1 MKHSYIFA
9 AVLLF
14 AQTAVAQNKVNLM
27 LNSGQVETYETGT
40 LTSIDFDGTKVTV
53 NPTVGNAT
61 VYDGKVN
68 TISFQK
74 QNAIRRAQGWQESAY
89 VEWDLMEGA
98 TYNVYIQGGDY
109 ADWTGDYADWTAID
123 APLVRLYDAYGRA
136 DVVGLRAGHY
146 RLRVVPVVDG
156 KERTDRTSETGSL
169 RVVNYDRSGFA
180 HKDYQGVGAYN
191 DDGTLKSGAKVIY
204 VDAQNAK
211 TVTATL
217 SSGTFTGLQGIIKAY
232 EKGNVSEPLA
242 IRIKGLINAADVDAF
257 GSSAEGI
264 QIKGRRAD
272 SELNITIEGIGED
285 ATVKG
290 FGFLVRN
297 AKSVEFRNLG
307 IMRQMDDGISLDT
320 NNSNIWIH
328 NVDVFYG
335 KSGGGDH
342 AKGDGAIDV
351 KSNSKFVTISYCHF
365 WDTGKSSMA
374 GMKSESGPNYITYHH
389 NWFDHSDSRHARV
402 RTMSVHLYNNYFD
415 GVSKY
420 GIGATTGSS
429 IFAENN
435 YFRATNKPLLS
446 SLQGTDAKGTGTFSG
461 ENGGII
467 KAYGN
472 IFAETGNSSYY
483 KPITWSSN
491 HTSFDCYEVAM
502 REDKVPAA
510 VVTLRGGTT
519 YDNFDTNASLM
530 YAYTPDEAT
539 DVPGKVT
546 GYYGAGRMNH
556 GDLQFAFNN
565 SVDDRDYGV
574 NKSLAALLD
583 SYVGAGATSGG
594 NSGDEGGTGEEPGGE
609 DPSAGDE
616 TPVEGAV
623 VCSFDKTGKPSSSL
637 FTIVGNGSNS
647 KGTATYN
654 GKTYDTCLKME
665 SSTNI
670 SFATTKTMKLTLV
683 FADTET
689 ASFNLDGTKTV
700 GTGSTYT
707 IAELPAGDHV
717 IIKKDKCNLFLIVME

>member
-1 MKHSYIFA
+1 MKHSYILA

-40 LTSIDFDGTKVTV
+40 LKSIDFDKTKVTV
-53 NPTVGNAT
+53 NPAVGDAT

-109 ADWTGDYADWTAID
+109 ADWTAID

-136 DVVGLRAGHY
+136 DVVGLRAGYY

-156 KERTDRTSETGSL
+156 KERTDRTSETGLL

-211 TVTATL
+211 TVTAKL

-232 EKGNVSEPLA
+232 EKDNVSEPLA
-242 IRIKGLINAADVDAF
+242 IRIKGLISAADVDAF

-264 QIKGRRAD
+264 QLKGRRAD

-285 ATVKG
+285 ATIKG

-320 NNSNIWIH
+320 DNSNIWIH
-328 NVDVFYG
+328 NIDVFYG
-335 KSGGGDH
+335 KSGSGDH

-420 GIGATTGSS
+420 GIGATSGSS

-472 IFAETGNSSYY
+472 IFAETGTSSYY

-502 REDKVPAA
+502 REDQVPAA

-519 YDNFDTNASLM
+519 YNNFDTNASLM
-530 YAYTPDEAT
+530 YAYTPDEAA

-546 GYYGAGRMNH
+546 GYYGAGRLNH

-583 SYVGAGATSGG
+583 NYVGAGATSGG

-609 DPSAGDE
+609 DPNTGGE

-623 VCSFDKTGKPSSSL
+623 VCSFDKTGTPSSSL
-637 FTIVGNGSNS
+637 FTVVGNGSNS

-654 GKTYDTCLKME
+654 GKTYNTCLKME

-670 SFATTKTMKLTLV
+670 SFTTTKPMKLTLV

-689 ASFNLDGTKTV
+689 ASFKLDGKKTV

-707 IAELPAGDHV
+707 FDSLPAGEHTITKQD
-717 IIKKDKCNLFLIVME
+717 IRNLFLIVMEP

>member
-1 MKHSYIFA
+1 MKHSYILA

-40 LTSIDFDGTKVTV
+40 LKSIDFDKTKVTV
-53 NPTVGNAT
+53 KPAVGDAT

-89 VEWDLMEGA
+89 VKWDLMEGA

-109 ADWTGDYADWTAID
+109 ADWTAID
-123 APLVRLYDAYGRA
+123 APLVRLYAAYGRA
-136 DVVGLRAGHY
+136 DVVGLRAGYY
-146 RLRVVPVVDG
+146 RLRVVPVMDG

-211 TVTATL
+211 TVTAKL
-217 SSGTFTGLQGIIKAY
+217 SSGTFIGLQGIIKAY

-242 IRIKGLINAADVDAF
+242 IRVKGLINAADVDAF

-264 QIKGRRAD
+264 QMKGRRAD

-285 ATVKG
+285 ATIKG

-297 AKSVEFRNLG
+297 AKSVEIRNLG

-320 NNSNIWIH
+320 DNSNIWIH
-328 NVDVFYG
+328 NIDVFYG
-335 KSGGGDH
+335 KSGSGDH

-420 GIGATTGSS
+420 GIGATSGSS

-472 IFAETGNSSYY
+472 IFAETGTSSYY

-491 HTSFDCYEVAM
+491 HTSFDCYEVSM
-502 REDKVPAA
+502 REDQVPAA

-519 YDNFDTNASLM
+519 YNNFDTNASLM
-530 YAYTPDEAT
+530 YAYTPDEAA

-546 GYYGAGRMNH
+546 GYYGAGRLNH

-609 DPSAGDE
+609 DPNTGGE

-623 VCSFDKTGKPSSSL
+623 VCSFDKTGTPSSSL
-637 FTIVGNGSNS
+637 FTVMGNGSNS

-654 GKTYDTCLKME
+654 GKTYNTCLKME
-665 SSTNI
+665 STTNI
-670 SFATTKTMKLTLV
+670 SFTTTKPMKLTLV

-689 ASFNLDGTKTV
+689 ASFKFDGKKTV

-707 IAELPAGDHV
+707 FDSLPAGEHTITKQD
-717 IIKKDKCNLFLIVME
+717 IRNLFLIVIEP

>member
-1 MKHSYIFA
+1 MKHSYILA

-40 LTSIDFDGTKVTV
+40 LKSIDFDKAKVTV
-53 NPTVGNAT
+53 NPAVGDAT

-98 TYNVYIQGGDY
+98 TYNVYIKG
-109 ADWTGDYADWTAID
+109 GDYADWTAID
-123 APLVRLYDAYGRA
+123 APLVRLYAAYGRA
-136 DVVGLRAGHY
+136 DVVGLRAGYY

-156 KERTDRTSETGSL
+156 KERTDRTSETGLL

-211 TVTATL
+211 TVTAKL

-232 EKGNVSEPLA
+232 EKGNVSEPLT
-242 IRIKGLINAADVDAF
+242 IRVKGLINAADVDAF

-264 QIKGRRAD
+264 QMKGRRAD

-285 ATVKG
+285 ATIKG

-297 AKSVEFRNLG
+297 AKSVEIRNLG

-320 NNSNIWIH
+320 DNRNIWVH
-328 NVDVFYG
+328 NIDVFYG
-335 KSGGGDH
+335 KSGSGDH

-420 GIGATTGSS
+420 GIGATSGSS

-472 IFAETGNSSYY
+472 IFAETGTSSYY

-502 REDKVPAA
+502 REDQVPAA

-519 YDNFDTNASLM
+519 YNNFDTNASLM
-530 YAYTPDEAT
+530 YAYTPDEAA

-546 GYYGAGRMNH
+546 GYYGAGRLNH

-594 NSGDEGGTGEEPGGE
+594 NSGDEGGTGEKPGGE
-609 DPSAGDE
+609 DPNTSGE

-623 VCSFDKTGKPSSSL
+623 VCSFDKAGTPSSSL
-637 FTIVGNGSNS
+637 FTVAGNGSNS

-654 GKTYDTCLKME
+654 GKTYNTCLKME
-665 SSTNI
+665 STTNI
-670 SFATTKTMKLTLV
+670 SFTTTKPMKLTLV

-689 ASFNLDGTKTV
+689 ASFKLDGKKTV

-707 IAELPAGDHV
+707 FDSLPAGEHTITKQD
-717 IIKKDKCNLFLIVME
+717 IRNLFLIVMEP

>member
-1 MKHSYIFA
+1 MKHSYILA

-14 AQTAVAQNKVNLM
+14 AQTAVAQNKANFT
-27 LNSGQVETYETGT
+27 LNNGQQVTYETGQ

-98 TYNVYIQGGDY
+98 TYNVYIQG
-109 ADWTGDYADWTAID
+109 GDYADWTAID

-272 SELNITIEGIGED
+272 SELNIPIEGIGED

-530 YAYTPDEAT
+530 YAYTPDEAA

-609 DPSAGDE
+609 DPSTGGE

-623 VCSFDKTGKPSSSL
+623 MCSFDKGGTPSSSL
-637 FTIVGNGSNS
+637 FTVTGNGSNS
-647 KGTATYN
+647 KGVATFN

-665 SSTNI
+665 SNTNI
-670 SFATTKTMKLTLV
+670 SFTTTKTMKLTLV

-707 IAELPAGDHV
+707 IDSLPAGNHV
-717 IIKKDKCNLFLIVME
+717 ITKKDKCNLFLIVLE

>member
-1 MKHSYIFA
+1 MKHSYILA

-40 LTSIDFDGTKVTV
+40 LKSIDFDKTKVTV
-53 NPTVGNAT
+53 NPAVGDAT

-98 TYNVYIQGGDY
+98 AYNVYIKG
-109 ADWTGDYADWTAID
+109 GDYADWTAID

-136 DVVGLRAGHY
+136 DVVGLRAGYY

-211 TVTATL
+211 TVTAKL

-242 IRIKGLINAADVDAF
+242 IRVKGLINAADVDAF

-264 QIKGRRAD
+264 QMKGRRAD

-285 ATVKG
+285 ATIKG

-297 AKSVEFRNLG
+297 AKSVEIRNLG

-320 NNSNIWIH
+320 DNSNIWIH
-328 NVDVFYG
+328 NIDVFYG
-335 KSGGGDH
+335 KSGSGDH

-420 GIGATTGSS
+420 GIGATSGSS

-483 KPITWSSN
+483 NPITWSSN

-530 YAYTPDEAT
+530 YAYAPDQAA

-546 GYYGAGRMNH
+546 GYYGAGRLNH

-609 DPSAGDE
+609 DPSVGGK

-623 VCSFDKTGKPSSSL
+623 VCSFDKTGTPSSSL
-637 FTIVGNGSNS
+637 FTVMGNGSNS

-654 GKTYDTCLKME
+654 GKTYNTCLKME
-665 SSTNI
+665 STTNI
-670 SFATTKTMKLTLV
+670 SFTTTKPMKLTLV

-689 ASFNLDGTKTV
+689 ASFKLDGKKTV

-707 IAELPAGDHV
+707 FDSLPAGEHTITKQD
-717 IIKKDKCNLFLIVME
+717 IRNLFLIVIEP

>member
-1 MKHSYIFA
+1 MKHSYILA

-14 AQTAVAQNKVNLM
+14 AQTALAQNKVSLM

-40 LTSIDFDGTKVTV
+40 LKSIDFDKTKVTV
-53 NPTVGNAT
+53 NPAVGDAT

-98 TYNVYIQGGDY
+98 TYNVYIKG
-109 ADWTGDYADWTAID
+109 GDYADWTAID

-136 DVVGLRAGHY
+136 DVVGLRAGYY

-156 KERTDRTSETGSL
+156 KERTDRTSETGLL

-180 HKDYQGVGAYN
+180 HKGYQGVGAYN

-211 TVTATL
+211 TVTAKL

-232 EKGNVSEPLA
+232 EKGNVNEPLA
-242 IRIKGLINAADVDAF
+242 IRIKGLISAADVDAF

-264 QIKGRRAD
+264 QMKGRRAD

-285 ATVKG
+285 AAIKG

-297 AKSVEFRNLG
+297 AKSVEIRNLG

-320 NNSNIWIH
+320 DNRNIWIH
-328 NVDVFYG
+328 NNDVFYG
-335 KSGGGDH
+335 KSGSGDH

-351 KSNSKFVTISYCHF
+351 KSDSKFVTISYCHF

-420 GIGATTGSS
+420 GIGATSGSS

-472 IFAETGNSSYY
+472 IFAETGTSSYY

-491 HTSFDCYEVAM
+491 HTSFDCYEVVM

-519 YDNFDTNASLM
+519 YNNFDTSVSLM
-530 YAYTPDEAT
+530 YAYTPDEAA

-546 GYYGAGRMNH
+546 GYYGAGRLNH

-609 DPSAGDE
+609 DPGAGGK

-623 VCSFDKTGKPSSSL
+623 VCSFDKAGTPSSSL
-637 FTIVGNGSNS
+637 FTVMGNGSNS

-654 GKTYDTCLKME
+654 GKTYNTCLKME
-665 SSTNI
+665 STTNI
-670 SFATTKTMKLTLV
+670 SFTTTKPMKLTLV

-689 ASFNLDGTKTV
+689 ASFKLDGKKTV

-707 IAELPAGDHV
+707 FDSLPAGEHTITKQD
-717 IIKKDKCNLFLIVME
+717 IRNLFLIVIEP

>member
-1 MKHSYIFA
+1 MKHSYILA

-74 QNAIRRAQGWQESAY
+74 QNAIRKAQGWQESAY

-98 TYNVYIQGGDY
+98 TYNVYIQG
-109 ADWTGDYADWTAID
+109 GDYADWTAID

-180 HKDYQGVGAYN
+180 HKDYEGVGAYN

-242 IRIKGLINAADVDAF
+242 IRVKGLINAADVDAF

-320 NNSNIWIH
+320 DNSNIWIH

-546 GYYGAGRMNH
+546 GYYGAGRLNH

-609 DPSAGDE
+609 DPSTGGE

-623 VCSFDKTGKPSSSL
+623 MCSFDKGGTPSSSL
-637 FTIVGNGSNS
+637 FTVTGNGSNS
-647 KGTATYN
+647 KGVATFN

-665 SSTNI
+665 SNTNI
-670 SFATTKTMKLTLV
+670 SFTTTKTMKLTLV

-707 IAELPAGDHV
+707 IDSLPAGNHV
-717 IIKKDKCNLFLIVME
+717 ITKKDKCNLFLIVLE

>member
-1 MKHSYIFA
+1 MKHSYILA

-40 LTSIDFDGTKVTV
+40 LKSIDFDKAKVTV
-53 NPTVGNAT
+53 NPAVGDAT

-109 ADWTGDYADWTAID
+109 ADWTAID

-136 DVVGLRAGHY
+136 DVVGLRAGYY

-156 KERTDRTSETGSL
+156 KERTDRTSETGLL

-211 TVTATL
+211 TVTAKL
-217 SSGTFTGLQGIIKAY
+217 SSGTFIGLQGIIKAY

-242 IRIKGLINAADVDAF
+242 IRVKGLISAADVDAF

-264 QIKGRRAD
+264 QMKGRRAD

-285 ATVKG
+285 AAIKG

-297 AKSVEFRNLG
+297 AKSVEIRNLG

-320 NNSNIWIH
+320 DNSNIWIH
-328 NVDVFYG
+328 NIDVFYG
-335 KSGGGDH
+335 KSGSGDH

-472 IFAETGNSSYY
+472 IFAETGMSSYY

-491 HTSFDCYEVAM
+491 HTSFDCYEVPM
-502 REDKVPAA
+502 REDQVPAA

-519 YDNFDTNASLM
+519 YNNFDTNVSLM
-530 YAYTPDEAT
+530 YAYTPDEAA
-539 DVPGKVT
+539 DVPDKVT
-546 GYYGAGRMNH
+546 GYYGAGRLNH

-594 NSGDEGGTGEEPGGE
+594 NSGDEGGTGKEPGGE
-609 DPSAGDE
+609 DPSAGGE

-623 VCSFDKTGKPSSSL
+623 VCSFDKAGTPSSSL
-637 FTIVGNGSNS
+637 FTVAGNGSNS

-654 GKTYDTCLKME
+654 GKTYNTCLKME
-665 SSTNI
+665 STTNI
-670 SFATTKTMKLTLV
+670 SFTTTKPMKLTLV

-689 ASFNLDGTKTV
+689 ASFKLDGKKTV
-700 GTGSTYT
+700 GTSSTYT
-707 IAELPAGDHV
+707 FDSLPAGEHTITKQDTR
-717 IIKKDKCNLFLIVME
+717 NLFLIVIEP

>member
-1 MKHSYIFA
+1 MKHSYILA

-14 AQTAVAQNKVNLM
+14 AQTAVAQNKANFT
-27 LNSGQVETYETGT
+27 LNNGQQVTYETGQ

-109 ADWTGDYADWTAID
+109 ADWTAID

-180 HKDYQGVGAYN
+180 HKDYEGVGAYN
-191 DDGTLKSGAKVIY
+191 DDGTLKPGAKVIY

-211 TVTATL
+211 TVTAKL

-320 NNSNIWIH
+320 DNSNLWIH

-530 YAYTPDEAT
+530 YAYTPDEAA

-609 DPSAGDE
+609 DPSTGGE

-623 VCSFDKTGKPSSSL
+623 MCSFDKGGTPSSSL
-637 FTIVGNGSNS
+637 FTVTGNGSNS
-647 KGTATYN
+647 KGVATFN

-665 SSTNI
+665 SNTNI
-670 SFATTKTMKLTLV
+670 SFTTTKTMKLTLV

-707 IAELPAGDHV
+707 IDSLPAGNHV
-717 IIKKDKCNLFLIVME
+717 ITKKDKCNLFLIVLE

>member
-1 MKHSYIFA
+1 MKHSYILA

-14 AQTAVAQNKVNLM
+14 AQTAVAQNKANFT
-27 LNSGQVETYETGT
+27 LNNGQQVTYETGQ

-98 TYNVYIQGGDY
+98 TYNVYIQG
-109 ADWTGDYADWTAID
+109 GDYADWTAID

-530 YAYTPDEAT
+530 YAYTPDEAA

-609 DPSAGDE
+609 DPSTGGE

-623 VCSFDKTGKPSSSL
+623 MCSFDKGGTPSSSL
-637 FTIVGNGSNS
+637 FTVTGNGSNS
-647 KGTATYN
+647 KGVATFN

-665 SSTNI
+665 SNTNI
-670 SFATTKTMKLTLV
+670 SFTTTKTMKLTLV

-707 IAELPAGDHV
+707 IDSLPAGNHV
-717 IIKKDKCNLFLIVME
+717 ITKKDKCNLFLIVLE

>member
-1 MKHSYIFA
+1 MKHSYILA
-9 AVLLF
+9 TVLLF
-14 AQTAVAQNKVNLM
+14 AQTVVAQNKVNLM

-40 LTSIDFDGTKVTV
+40 LKSIDFDKTKVTV
-53 NPTVGNAT
+53 NPAVGNAT

-109 ADWTGDYADWTAID
+109 ADWTAID

-136 DVVGLRAGHY
+136 DVVGLRAGYY

-156 KERTDRTSETGSL
+156 KERTDRASETGSL

-211 TVTATL
+211 TVTAKL

-242 IRIKGLINAADVDAF
+242 IRIKGLISAADVDAF
-257 GSSAEGI
+257 GSSTEGI
-264 QIKGRRAD
+264 QLKGRHAD

-285 ATVKG
+285 ATIKG

-320 NNSNIWIH
+320 DNSNIWIH
-328 NVDVFYG
+328 NIDVFYG
-335 KSGGGDH
+335 KSGSGDH

-420 GIGATTGSS
+420 GIGATSGSS

-491 HTSFDCYEVAM
+491 HTSFDCYEVPM
-502 REDKVPAA
+502 REDQVPAA

-519 YDNFDTNASLM
+519 YNNFDTNASLM
-530 YAYTPDEAT
+530 YAYTPDEAA

-546 GYYGAGRMNH
+546 GYYGAGRLNH

-583 SYVGAGATSGG
+583 NYVGAGATSGG

-609 DPSAGDE
+609 DPGAGGE
-616 TPVEGAV
+616 TPVESAV
-623 VCSFDKTGKPSSSL
+623 VCSFDKAGTPSSSL
-637 FTIVGNGSNS
+637 FTVAGNGSNS

-654 GKTYDTCLKME
+654 GKTYNTCLKME
-665 SSTNI
+665 STTNI
-670 SFATTKTMKLTLV
+670 SFTTTKPMKLTLV

-689 ASFNLDGTKTV
+689 ASFKLDGKKTV

-707 IAELPAGDHV
+707 FDSLPAGEHTITKQD
-717 IIKKDKCNLFLIVME
+717 IRNLFLIVMEP

>member
-1 MKHSYIFA
+1 MKHSYILA

-14 AQTAVAQNKVNLM
+14 AQTAVAQNKANFT
-27 LNSGQVETYETGT
+27 LNNGQQVTYETGQ

-109 ADWTGDYADWTAID
+109 ADWTAID

-180 HKDYQGVGAYN
+180 HKDYEGVGAYN

-530 YAYTPDEAT
+530 YAYTPDEAA

-609 DPSAGDE
+609 DPSTGGE

-623 VCSFDKTGKPSSSL
+623 MCSFDKGGTPSSSL
-637 FTIVGNGSNS
+637 FTVTGNGSNS
-647 KGTATYN
+647 KGVATFN

-665 SSTNI
+665 SNTNI
-670 SFATTKTMKLTLV
+670 SFTTTKTMKLTLV

-707 IAELPAGDHV
+707 IDSLPAGNHV
-717 IIKKDKCNLFLIVME
+717 ITKKDKCNLFLIVLE

>member
-1 MKHSYIFA
+1 MKHSYILA
-9 AVLLF
+9 TVLLF
-14 AQTAVAQNKVNLM
+14 AQTVVAQNKVNLM

-40 LTSIDFDGTKVTV
+40 LKSIDFDKTKVTV
-53 NPTVGNAT
+53 NPAVGNAT

-109 ADWTGDYADWTAID
+109 ADWTAID

-136 DVVGLRAGHY
+136 DVVGLRAGYY

-156 KERTDRTSETGSL
+156 KERTDRASETGSL

-211 TVTATL
+211 TVTAKL

-242 IRIKGLINAADVDAF
+242 IRIKGLISAADVDAF
-257 GSSAEGI
+257 GSSTEGI
-264 QIKGRRAD
+264 QLKGRHAD

-285 ATVKG
+285 ATIKG

-320 NNSNIWIH
+320 DNRNIWVH
-328 NVDVFYG
+328 NIDVFYG
-335 KSGGGDH
+335 KSGSGDH

-351 KSNSKFVTISYCHF
+351 KSDSKFVTISYCHF

-420 GIGATTGSS
+420 GIGATSGSS

-472 IFAETGNSSYY
+472 IFAETGTSSYY

-502 REDKVPAA
+502 REDQIPAA

-519 YDNFDTNASLM
+519 YNNFDTNASLM
-530 YAYTPDEAT
+530 YAYTPDEAA

-546 GYYGAGRMNH
+546 GYYGAGRLNH

-574 NKSLAALLD
+574 NISLAALLD

-594 NSGDEGGTGEEPGGE
+594 NSGDEGGTGKEPGGE
-609 DPSAGDE
+609 DPNTGGE

-623 VCSFDKTGKPSSSL
+623 VCSFDKTGTPSSSL
-637 FTIVGNGSNS
+637 FTVAGNGSNS

-654 GKTYDTCLKME
+654 GKTYNTCLKME
-665 SSTNI
+665 STTNI
-670 SFATTKTMKLTLV
+670 SFTTTKPMKLTLV

-689 ASFNLDGTKTV
+689 ASFKLDGKKTV

-707 IAELPAGDHV
+707 FDSLPAGEHTITKQD
-717 IIKKDKCNLFLIVME
+717 IRNLFLIVIEP

>member
-1 MKHSYIFA
+1 MKHSYILA
-9 AVLLF
+9 TVLLF
-14 AQTAVAQNKVNLM
+14 AQTVVAQNKVNLM

-40 LTSIDFDGTKVTV
+40 LKSIDFDKTKVTV
-53 NPTVGNAT
+53 NPAVGNAT

-109 ADWTGDYADWTAID
+109 ADWTAID

-136 DVVGLRAGHY
+136 DVVGLRAGYY

-156 KERTDRTSETGSL
+156 KERTDRASETGSL

-211 TVTATL
+211 TVTAKL

-242 IRIKGLINAADVDAF
+242 IRIKGLISAADVDAF
-257 GSSAEGI
+257 GSSTEGI
-264 QIKGRRAD
+264 QLKGRHAD

-285 ATVKG
+285 ATIKG

-320 NNSNIWIH
+320 DNRNIWVH
-328 NVDVFYG
+328 NIDVFYG
-335 KSGGGDH
+335 KSGSGDH

-420 GIGATTGSS
+420 GIGATSGSS

-530 YAYTPDEAT
+530 YAYTPDQAA

-546 GYYGAGRMNH
+546 GYYGAGRLNH
-556 GDLQFAFNN
+556 GDLQFAFNS

-594 NSGDEGGTGEEPGGE
+594 NSGDEGGTGEEPGDE
-609 DPSAGDE
+609 DPSVGGK

-623 VCSFDKTGKPSSSL
+623 VCSFDKTGTPSSSL
-637 FTIVGNGSNS
+637 FNVMGNGSNS

-654 GKTYDTCLKME
+654 GKTYNTCLKME

-670 SFATTKTMKLTLV
+670 SFTTTKTMKLTLV

-689 ASFNLDGTKTV
+689 ASFKFDGKKTV

-707 IAELPAGDHV
+707 FDSLPAGEHTITKQD
-717 IIKKDKCNLFLIVME
+717 IRNLFLIVIEP

>member
-98 TYNVYIQGGDY
+98 TYNVYIQG
-109 ADWTGDYADWTAID
+109 GDYADWTAID

-530 YAYTPDEAT
+530 YAYTPDEAA

-546 GYYGAGRMNH
+546 GYYGAGRLNH

-609 DPSAGDE
+609 DPSTGGE

-623 VCSFDKTGKPSSSL
+623 MCSFDKGGTPSSSL
-637 FTIVGNGSNS
+637 FTVTGNGSNS
-647 KGTATYN
+647 KGVATFN

-665 SSTNI
+665 SNTNI
-670 SFATTKTMKLTLV
+670 SFTTTKTMKLTLV

-707 IAELPAGDHV
+707 IDSLPAGNHV
-717 IIKKDKCNLFLIVME
+717 ITKKDKCNLFLIVLE

>member
-1 MKHSYIFA
+1 MKHSYILA

-40 LTSIDFDGTKVTV
+40 LKSIDFDKTKVTV
-53 NPTVGNAT
+53 NPAVGDAT

-109 ADWTGDYADWTAID
+109 ADWTAID
-123 APLVRLYDAYGRA
+123 APLVRLYDTYGRA
-136 DVVGLRAGHY
+136 DVVGLRAGYY
-146 RLRVVPVVDG
+146 RLRVVPGVDG

-211 TVTATL
+211 TVTAKL

-242 IRIKGLINAADVDAF
+242 IRIKGLISAADVDAF
-257 GSSAEGI
+257 GSSTEGI
-264 QIKGRRAD
+264 QLKGRRAD

-285 ATVKG
+285 ATIKG

-297 AKSVEFRNLG
+297 AKSVEIRNLG

-320 NNSNIWIH
+320 DNSNIWIH
-328 NVDVFYG
+328 NIDVFYG
-335 KSGGGDH
+335 KSGSGDH

-483 KPITWSSN
+483 NPITWSSN

-530 YAYTPDEAT
+530 YAYAPDQAA

-546 GYYGAGRMNH
+546 GYYGAGRLNH

-609 DPSAGDE
+609 DPSAGGE

-623 VCSFDKTGKPSSSL
+623 VCSFDKTGTPSSSL
-637 FTIVGNGSNS
+637 FTVMGNGSNS

-654 GKTYDTCLKME
+654 GKTYNTCLKME
-665 SSTNI
+665 STTNI
-670 SFATTKTMKLTLV
+670 SFTTTKPMKLTLV

-689 ASFNLDGTKTV
+689 ASFKLDGKKTV
-700 GTGSTYT
+700 GTSSTYT
-707 IAELPAGDHV
+707 FDSLPAGEHTITKQD
-717 IIKKDKCNLFLIVME
+717 IRNLFLIVIEP

>member
-1 MKHSYIFA
+1 MKHSYILA

-14 AQTAVAQNKVNLM
+14 AQTAVAQNKANFT
-27 LNSGQVETYETGT
+27 LNNGQQVTYETGQ

-98 TYNVYIQGGDY
+98 TYNVYIKG
-109 ADWTGDYADWTAID
+109 GDYADWTAID
-123 APLVRLYDAYGRA
+123 APLVRLYDTYGRA

-211 TVTATL
+211 TVTAKL

-242 IRIKGLINAADVDAF
+242 IRIKGLISAADVDAF

-264 QIKGRRAD
+264 QMKGRRAD

-307 IMRQMDDGISLDT
+307 IMRQKDDGISLDT
-320 NNSNIWIH
+320 DNSNIWVH
-328 NVDVFYG
+328 NIDVFYG
-335 KSGGGDH
+335 KSGSGDH

-365 WDTGKSSMA
+365 WDTGKSTMA

-420 GIGATTGSS
+420 GICATTGSS

-510 VVTLRGGTT
+510 VVTLKGGTT
-519 YDNFDTNASLM
+519 YNNFDTNASLM
-530 YAYTPDEAT
+530 YAYTPDQAA

-546 GYYGAGRMNH
+546 GYYGAGRLNH

-583 SYVGAGATSGG
+583 SYVGACATSGG
-594 NSGDEGGTGEEPGGE
+594 NSGDEGRTGEEPGGE
-609 DPSAGDE
+609 DPNTSGE

-623 VCSFDKTGKPSSSL
+623 VCSFDKNGTPSSSL
-637 FTIVGNGSNS
+637 FTVVGNGSNS
-647 KGTATYN
+647 KGMATYN

-670 SFATTKTMKLTLV
+670 SFTTTKPMKLTLV

-689 ASFNLDGTKTV
+689 ASFKLDGKKTV

-717 IIKKDKCNLFLIVME
+717 ITKKDKCNLFLIVLE

>member
-1 MKHSYIFA
+1 MKHSYILA

-40 LTSIDFDGTKVTV
+40 LKSIDFDKTKVTV
-53 NPTVGNAT
+53 NPAVGDAT

-109 ADWTGDYADWTAID
+109 ADWMAID
-123 APLVRLYDAYGRA
+123 APLVRLYAAYGRA
-136 DVVGLRAGHY
+136 DVVGLRAGYY

-156 KERTDRTSETGSL
+156 KERPDRTSETGLL

-211 TVTATL
+211 TVTAKL

-242 IRIKGLINAADVDAF
+242 IRIKGLISAADVDAF

-264 QIKGRRAD
+264 QMKGRRAD

-285 ATVKG
+285 AAIKD

-297 AKSVEFRNLG
+297 AKSVEIRNLG

-328 NVDVFYG
+328 NIDVFYG
-335 KSGGGDH
+335 KSGSGDH

-351 KSNSKFVTISYCHF
+351 KSDSKFVTISYCHF

-402 RTMSVHLYNNYFD
+402 RTMSAHLYNNYFD

-420 GIGATTGSS
+420 GIGATSGSS

-446 SLQGTDAKGTGTFSG
+446 SLQGTDAKGSGTFSG

-472 IFAETGNSSYY
+472 IFAETGTSSYY

-491 HTSFDCYEVAM
+491 HSSFDCYEVAM
-502 REDKVPAA
+502 REDQVPAA
-510 VVTLRGGTT
+510 VVTLRGGTI
-519 YDNFDTNASLM
+519 YNNFDTNASLM
-530 YAYTPDEAT
+530 YAYTPDEAA

-546 GYYGAGRMNH
+546 GYYGAGRLNH

-594 NSGDEGGTGEEPGGE
+594 NNGDEGGTGEEPGGE
-609 DPSAGDE
+609 DPNTGGE

-623 VCSFDKTGKPSSSL
+623 VCSFDKTGTPSSSL
-637 FTIVGNGSNS
+637 FTVMGNGSNS

-654 GKTYDTCLKME
+654 GKTYNTCLKME
-665 SSTNI
+665 STTNI
-670 SFATTKTMKLTLV
+670 SFTTTKPMKLTLV

-689 ASFNLDGTKTV
+689 ASFKLDGKKTV

-707 IAELPAGDHV
+707 FDSLPAGEHTITKQDTR
-717 IIKKDKCNLFLIVME
+717 NLFLIVIEP

>member
-1 MKHSYIFA
+1 MKHSYILA
-9 AVLLF
+9 TVLLF
-14 AQTAVAQNKVNLM
+14 AQTVVAQNKVNLM

-40 LTSIDFDGTKVTV
+40 LKSIDFDKTKVTV
-53 NPTVGNAT
+53 NPAVGNAT

-109 ADWTGDYADWTAID
+109 ADWTAID

-136 DVVGLRAGHY
+136 DVVGLRAGYY

-156 KERTDRTSETGSL
+156 KERTDRASETGSL

-211 TVTATL
+211 TVTAKL

-242 IRIKGLINAADVDAF
+242 IRIKGLISAADVDAF
-257 GSSAEGI
+257 GSSTEGI
-264 QIKGRRAD
+264 QLKGRHAD

-285 ATVKG
+285 ATIKG

-320 NNSNIWIH
+320 DNRNIWVH
-328 NVDVFYG
+328 NIDVFYG
-335 KSGGGDH
+335 KSGSGDH

-351 KSNSKFVTISYCHF
+351 KSDSKFVTISYCHF

-491 HTSFDCYEVAM
+491 HSSFDCYEVPM

-519 YDNFDTNASLM
+519 YNNFDTNASLM
-530 YAYTPDEAT
+530 YAYTPDEAA

-546 GYYGAGRMNH
+546 GYYGAGRLNH

-594 NSGDEGGTGEEPGGE
+594 NSGDEGETGEEPGGE
-609 DPSAGDE
+609 DPNTGGE

-623 VCSFDKTGKPSSSL
+623 VCSFDKAGTPSSSL
-637 FTIVGNGSNS
+637 FTVMGNGSNS

-654 GKTYDTCLKME
+654 GKTYNTCLKME
-665 SSTNI
+665 STTNI
-670 SFATTKTMKLTLV
+670 SFTTTKPMKLTLV

-689 ASFNLDGTKTV
+689 ASFKFDGKKTV
-700 GTGSTYT
+700 GTSSTYT
-707 IAELPAGDHV
+707 FDSLPAGKHTITKQD
-717 IIKKDKCNLFLIVME
+717 IRNLFLIVIEP

>member
-1 MKHSYIFA
+1 MKHSYILA
-9 AVLLF
+9 TVLLF
-14 AQTAVAQNKVNLM
+14 AQTVVAQNKVNLM

-40 LTSIDFDGTKVTV
+40 LKSIDFDKTKVTV
-53 NPTVGNAT
+53 NPAVGNAT

-109 ADWTGDYADWTAID
+109 ADWTAID

-136 DVVGLRAGHY
+136 DVVGLRAGYY

-156 KERTDRTSETGSL
+156 KERTDRASETGSL

-211 TVTATL
+211 TVTAKL

-242 IRIKGLINAADVDAF
+242 IRIKGLISAADVDAF
-257 GSSAEGI
+257 GSSTEGI
-264 QIKGRRAD
+264 QLKGRHAD

-285 ATVKG
+285 ATIKG

-320 NNSNIWIH
+320 DNSNIWIH
-328 NVDVFYG
+328 NIDVFYG
-335 KSGGGDH
+335 KSGSGDH

-420 GIGATTGSS
+420 GIGATSGSS

-483 KPITWSSN
+483 NPITWSSN

-530 YAYTPDEAT
+530 YAYTPDEAA

-546 GYYGAGRMNH
+546 GYYGAGRLNH

-565 SVDDRDYGV
+565 SVDDKDYGV

-583 SYVGAGATSGG
+583 SYVGADTTSGG
-594 NSGDEGGTGEEPGGE
+594 NSGDEGGTGEKPGGE
-609 DPSAGDE
+609 DPSAGGE

-623 VCSFDKTGKPSSSL
+623 VCSFDKAGTPSSSL
-637 FTIVGNGSNS
+637 FTVMGNGSNS

-654 GKTYDTCLKME
+654 GKTYNTCLKME

-670 SFATTKTMKLTLV
+670 SFTTTKTMKLTLV

-689 ASFNLDGTKTV
+689 ASFKFDGKKTV

-707 IAELPAGDHV
+707 FDSLPAGEHTITKQD
-717 IIKKDKCNLFLIVME
+717 IRNLFLIVMEP

>member
-1 MKHSYIFA
+1 MKHSYILA

-40 LTSIDFDGTKVTV
+40 LKSIDFDKTKVTV
-53 NPTVGNAT
+53 NPVVGDAT

-109 ADWTGDYADWTAID
+109 ADWTAID

-136 DVVGLRAGHY
+136 DVVGLRAGYY

-156 KERTDRTSETGSL
+156 KERTDRTSETGLL

-211 TVTATL
+211 TVTAKL
-217 SSGTFTGLQGIIKAY
+217 SSGTFIGLQGIIKAY

-242 IRIKGLINAADVDAF
+242 IRVKGLINAADVDAF

-264 QIKGRRAD
+264 QMKGRRAD

-285 ATVKG
+285 ATIKG

-320 NNSNIWIH
+320 DNSNIWIH
-328 NVDVFYG
+328 NIDVFYG
-335 KSGGGDH
+335 KSGSGDH

-420 GIGATTGSS
+420 GIGATSGSS

-483 KPITWSSN
+483 NPITWSSN

-530 YAYTPDEAT
+530 YAYTPDEAA

-546 GYYGAGRMNH
+546 GYYGAGRLNH

-565 SVDDRDYGV
+565 SVDDKDYGV

-583 SYVGAGATSGG
+583 SYVGADTTSGG
-594 NSGDEGGTGEEPGGE
+594 NSGDEGGTGEKPGGE
-609 DPSAGDE
+609 DPSAGGE

-623 VCSFDKTGKPSSSL
+623 VCSFDKAGTPSSSL
-637 FTIVGNGSNS
+637 FTVMGNGSNS

-654 GKTYDTCLKME
+654 GKTYNTCLKME

-670 SFATTKTMKLTLV
+670 SFTTTKTMKLTLV

-689 ASFNLDGTKTV
+689 ASFKFDGKKTV

-707 IAELPAGDHV
+707 FDSLPAGEHTITKQD
-717 IIKKDKCNLFLIVME
+717 IRNLFLIVMEP

>member
-1 MKHSYIFA
+1 MKHSYILA
-9 AVLLF
+9 TVLLF
-14 AQTAVAQNKVNLM
+14 AQTVVAQNKVNLM

-40 LTSIDFDGTKVTV
+40 LKSIDFDKTKVTV
-53 NPTVGNAT
+53 NPAVGNAT

-109 ADWTGDYADWTAID
+109 ADWTAID

-136 DVVGLRAGHY
+136 DVVGLRAGYY

-156 KERTDRTSETGSL
+156 KERTDRASETGSL

-211 TVTATL
+211 TVTAKL

-242 IRIKGLINAADVDAF
+242 IRIKGLISAADVDAF
-257 GSSAEGI
+257 GSSTEGI
-264 QIKGRRAD
+264 QLKGRHAD

-285 ATVKG
+285 ATIKG

-320 NNSNIWIH
+320 DNSNIWIH
-328 NVDVFYG
+328 NIDVFYG
-335 KSGGGDH
+335 KSGSGDH

-420 GIGATTGSS
+420 GIGATSGSS

-483 KPITWSSN
+483 NPITWSSN

-530 YAYTPDEAT
+530 YAYTPDEAA

-546 GYYGAGRMNH
+546 GYYGAGRLNH

-565 SVDDRDYGV
+565 SVDDKDYGV

-583 SYVGAGATSGG
+583 SYVGADTTSGG
-594 NSGDEGGTGEEPGGE
+594 NSGDEGGTGEKPGGE
-609 DPSAGDE
+609 DPSAGGE

-623 VCSFDKTGKPSSSL
+623 VCSFDKAGTPSSSL
-637 FTIVGNGSNS
+637 FTVMGNGSNS

-654 GKTYDTCLKME
+654 GKTYNTCLKME

-670 SFATTKTMKLTLV
+670 SFTTTKTMMLTLV

-689 ASFNLDGTKTV
+689 ASFKFDGKKTV

-707 IAELPAGDHV
+707 FDSLPAGEHTITKQD
-717 IIKKDKCNLFLIVME
+717 IRNLFLIVMEP

>member
-1 MKHSYIFA
+1 MKHSYILA

-40 LTSIDFDGTKVTV
+40 LKSIDFDKAKVTV
-53 NPTVGNAT
+53 NPAVGDAT

-74 QNAIRRAQGWQESAY
+74 QNSIRRAQGWQESAY

-98 TYNVYIQGGDY
+98 AYNVYIKG
-109 ADWTGDYADWTAID
+109 GDYADWTAID

-136 DVVGLRAGHY
+136 DVVGLRAGYY

-156 KERTDRTSETGSL
+156 KERTDRTSETGLL

-211 TVTATL
+211 TVTAKL

-242 IRIKGLINAADVDAF
+242 IRIKGLISAADVDAF
-257 GSSAEGI
+257 GSSTEGI
-264 QIKGRRAD
+264 QLKGRRAD

-285 ATVKG
+285 ATIKG

-297 AKSVEFRNLG
+297 AKSVEIRNLG

-320 NNSNIWIH
+320 DNRNIWVH
-328 NVDVFYG
+328 NIDMFYG
-335 KSGGGDH
+335 KSGSGDH

-420 GIGATTGSS
+420 GIGATSGSS

-472 IFAETGNSSYY
+472 IFAETGTSSYY

-491 HTSFDCYEVAM
+491 HTSFDCYEVPM

-510 VVTLRGGTT
+510 VVTLKGGTT
-519 YDNFDTNASLM
+519 YNNFDTNASLM
-530 YAYTPDEAT
+530 YAYTPDEAA

-546 GYYGAGRMNH
+546 GYYGAGRLNH

-574 NKSLAALLD
+574 NKSLAVLLD
-583 SYVGAGATSGG
+583 SYVGAAATSGG

-609 DPSAGDE
+609 DPKTGGE
-616 TPVEGAV
+616 TPVEDAV
-623 VCSFDKTGKPSSSL
+623 VCSFDKAGTPSSSL
-637 FTIVGNGSNS
+637 FTVVGNGSNS

-654 GKTYDTCLKME
+654 GKTYNTCLKME
-665 SSTNI
+665 STTNI
-670 SFATTKTMKLTLV
+670 FFTTTKPMKLTLV

-689 ASFNLDGTKTV
+689 ASFKLDGKKTV

-707 IAELPAGDHV
+707 FDSLPAGEHTITKQD
-717 IIKKDKCNLFLIVME
+717 IRNLFLIVMEP

>member
-1 MKHSYIFA
+1 MKHSYILA

-40 LTSIDFDGTKVTV
+40 LKSIDFDKAKVTV
-53 NPTVGNAT
+53 NPAVGDAT

-109 ADWTGDYADWTAID
+109 ADWTAID

-136 DVVGLRAGHY
+136 DVVGLRAGYY

-156 KERTDRTSETGSL
+156 KERTDRTSETGLL

-211 TVTATL
+211 TVTAKL
-217 SSGTFTGLQGIIKAY
+217 SSGTFIGLQGIIKAY

-242 IRIKGLINAADVDAF
+242 IRIKGLISAADVDYF

-264 QIKGRRAD
+264 QMKGRRAD

-285 ATVKG
+285 ATIKG

-297 AKSVEFRNLG
+297 AKSVEIRNLG

-320 NNSNIWIH
+320 DNSNIWIH
-328 NVDVFYG
+328 NIDVFYG
-335 KSGGGDH
+335 KSGSGDH

-420 GIGATTGSS
+420 GIGATSGSS

-472 IFAETGNSSYY
+472 IFAETSNSSYY

-491 HTSFDCYEVAM
+491 HSSFDCYEVPM
-502 REDKVPAA
+502 REDQVPAA
-510 VVTLRGGTT
+510 VVTLKGGTT
-519 YDNFDTNASLM
+519 YNNFDTNASLM
-530 YAYTPDEAT
+530 YAYTPDEAA

-546 GYYGAGRMNH
+546 GYYGAGRLNH

-594 NSGDEGGTGEEPGGE
+594 NSGDEGGTGKEPGGE
-609 DPSAGDE
+609 DPSAGGE

-623 VCSFDKTGKPSSSL
+623 VCSFDKAGTPSSSL
-637 FTIVGNGSNS
+637 FTVAGNGSNS

-654 GKTYDTCLKME
+654 GKTYNTCLKME
-665 SSTNI
+665 STTNI
-670 SFATTKTMKLTLV
+670 SFTTTKPMKLTLV

-689 ASFNLDGTKTV
+689 ASFKLDGKKTV
-700 GTGSTYT
+700 GTSSTYT
-707 IAELPAGDHV
+707 FDSLPAGEHTITKQDTR
-717 IIKKDKCNLFLIVME
+717 NLFLIVIEP

>member
-1 MKHSYIFA
+1 MKHSYILA

-14 AQTAVAQNKVNLM
+14 AQTAVAQNKVSLM

-40 LTSIDFDGTKVTV
+40 LKSIDFDKTKVTV
-53 NPTVGNAT
+53 NPVVGDAT
-61 VYDGKVN
+61 VYDDKVN

-109 ADWTGDYADWTAID
+109 ADWTTID

-136 DVVGLRAGHY
+136 DVVGLRAGYY

-211 TVTATL
+211 TVTAKL

-242 IRIKGLINAADVDAF
+242 IRIKGLISVADVDAF

-264 QIKGRRAD
+264 QMKGRRAD

-320 NNSNIWIH
+320 DNSKIWIH

-335 KSGGGDH
+335 KSGSGDH

-351 KSNSKFVTISYCHF
+351 KSDSKFVTISYCHF

-420 GIGATTGSS
+420 GIGATSGSS

-472 IFAETGNSSYY
+472 IFAETGTSSYY

-502 REDKVPAA
+502 REDQVPAA

-519 YDNFDTNASLM
+519 YNNFDTNASLM
-530 YAYTPDEAT
+530 YAYTPDEAA

-546 GYYGAGRMNH
+546 GYYGAGRLNH

-609 DPSAGDE
+609 DPNTGGE

-623 VCSFDKTGKPSSSL
+623 VCSFDKAGTPSSSL
-637 FTIVGNGSNS
+637 FTVMGNGSNS

-654 GKTYDTCLKME
+654 GKTYNTCLKME
-665 SSTNI
+665 STTNI
-670 SFATTKTMKLTLV
+670 SFTTTKPMKLTLV

-689 ASFNLDGTKTV
+689 ASFKLDGKKTV
-700 GTGSTYT
+700 GTSSTYT
-707 IAELPAGDHV
+707 FDSLPAGEHTITKQD
-717 IIKKDKCNLFLIVME
+717 IRNLFLIVMEP